1 MLLLVAVVKNLL
13 LLLFTFLS
21 FWTFGQDPRESE
33 DPRNISFKT
42 NVVVAPVGE
51 NTEKEPKETVQA
63 SLGPLSNQEIQIGRL
78 TLDGLIPLSGG
89 GLPPQNAYRNGQI
102 RIGEVLA
109 TASETGSENIY
120 EVLLFAPSSDETG
133 LDQKPVRI
141 PGRFSLTESQ
151 VRNLM
156 GFSAADQADISLSN
170 VVNRR
175 YSEEVDCDR
184 LAGFSDESSY
194 RERAAA
200 TAQGPVNP
208 PLPAERYER
217 STRSPSAA
225 APTYSGTDLPQANF
239 ATGQT
244 SAVGDG
250 TGLINRREN
259 DPNANQETPGCE
271 PLAATEE
278 DREANPDLE
287 MNQENLT
294 NCIESI
300 QDFILRGVSQPP
312 SASDRALVFRRLFE
326 LPNHEQ
332 EFAAAIFTVDGE
344 AGHHARE
351 NPLEGIMVLKV
362 LSNRRDNANGV
373 ESELAACRDNFAS
386 GPERSTC
393 FGEVNQDSV
402 FNLMDVA
409 LDRLQFSMYNSGDG
423 GNWTS
428 KFGHKRP
435 GQFEDSINSFLNYSG
450 VEEFNIRGGNSNADI
465 NKIYHYHT
473 PGVNPAWR
481 NDNLMLQISGTHESL
496 GDLAPTSA
504 HVFYYNHDNA
514 GSTNGDGWY
523 RNVRHEFRNF
533 P

>member
-1 MLLLVAVVKNLL
+1 MKNLL

-151 VRNLM
+151 VRRLM

-175 YSEEVDCDR
+175 YSERIDCDNF
-184 LAGFSDESSY
+184 AGFSDESSY

-200 TAQGPVNP
+200 TAQAPVNP
-208 PLPAERYER
+208 PLPPERYER
-217 STRSPSAA
+217 STRSPSAP

-332 EFAAAIFTVDGE
+332 EFAAAIFTADGE
-344 AGHHARE
+344 AGGESGR

-373 ESELAACRDNFAS
+373 EDELQTCRDNHSS
-386 GPERSTC
+386 GPERTAC
-393 FGEVNQDSV
+393 FGEANQRGT
-402 FNLMDVA
+402 FNLLDVA
-409 LDRLQFSMYNSGDG
+409 LDRMQFSMYNSGPH
-423 GNWTS
+423 GNWS
-428 KFGHKRP
+428 SRFGHKQP
-435 GQFEDSINSFLNYSG
+435 GQFESTINAFLAYSG
-450 VEEFNIRGGNSNADI
+450 AEIAANRDVDI

-473 PGVNPAWR
+473 RASQPRWR
-481 NDNLMLQISGTHESL
+481 DNSATLAISGTHETL
-496 GDLAPTSA
+496 GDLGPTSA
-504 HVFYYNHDNA
+504 HLFYFNHDNG